1 MHKSLKSTIF
11 EVFGFENVH
20 ATLYTLEVGAMY
32 RLKWFFFGNSLPCK
46 MNPFKFLR
54 FITKLGFSFHFI
66 KMLVL

>member
-32 RLKWFFFGNSLPCK
+32 RLKWGFFGNSI
-46 MNPFKFLR
+46 
-54 FITKLGFSFHFI
+54 ITRQDESI
-66 KMLVL
+66 

>member
-32 RLKWFFFGNSLPCK
+32 RLKWVFFGNSLPGK
-46 MNPFKFLR
+46 MNPFKFLD
-54 FITKLGFSFHFI
+54 LLQNWDFHLKI
-66 KMLVL
+66 C

>member
-32 RLKWFFFGNSLPCK
+32 RLKWFFLETHYQA
-46 MNPFKFLR
+46 R
-54 FITKLGFSFHFI
+54 
-66 KMLVL
+66 

>member
-32 RLKWFFFGNSLPCK
+32 RLKWVFFWKL
-46 MNPFKFLR
+46 
-54 FITKLGFSFHFI
+54 ITRQDESI
-66 KMLVL
+66 